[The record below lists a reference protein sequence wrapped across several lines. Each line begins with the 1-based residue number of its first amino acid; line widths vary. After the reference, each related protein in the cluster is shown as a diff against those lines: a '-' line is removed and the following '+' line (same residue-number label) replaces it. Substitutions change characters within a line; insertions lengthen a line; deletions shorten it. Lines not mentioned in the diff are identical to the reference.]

1 MKEEGLM
8 EWKFWRRKSKGEL
21 DGTSRNARTPAESPF
36 AQLAKTY
43 GQRELIALQRVVGNQ
58 AVLKLLGVRENRL
71 ASDFA
76 PQREEEG
83 FQRSLRKLWKK
94 G

>member
-1 MKEEGLM
+1 M
-8 EWKFWRRKSKGEL
+8 EWKFWRRKGKREL
-21 DGTSRNARTPAESPF
+21 DGPGRNARTRMETPF
-36 AQLAKTY
+36 AQLARTY

-58 AVLKLLGVRENRL
+58 AVLKLLGLQESSL

-76 PQREEEG
+76 LQPEERRLP
-83 FQRSLRKLWKK
+83 RSLRKLWKK

>member
-1 MKEEGLM
+1 MQ
-8 EWKFWRRKSKGEL
+8 WKFWRRKGKREL
-21 DGTSRNARTPAESPF
+21 DGPSRNARTLADTPF

-58 AVLKLLGVRENRL
+58 AVLKLLGVQDSRS
-71 ASDFA
+71 ASDSA
-76 PQREEEG
+76 LQRVEVG
-83 FQRSLRKLWKK
+83 LQRSLRKLWRK